1 MTKMFLFGILFSSMI
16 LSPVCLA
23 DDPYIEV
30 KASKDGIG
38 NSKSII
44 SALEK
49 IGDEQR
55 TLFVRRGRW
64 NISEDIN
71 IPLNVGLKLE
81 RGVSFAISKEGS
93 LNING
98 SFEAEGLYQLFS
110 GEGKV
115 RFGDGFIGEVY
126 PQWWGPPSSSSADDT
141 AICQSAIDSGA
152 LCVRFPRG
160 IYDIDAV
167 KKGPKTDPNDDNQWY
182 GGLDVASNI
191 SLIFDPGAVI
201 KVIPNDA
208 RVYSVIRITGKEN
221 VRISG
226 AVIDGERDEH
236 KGTAGE
242 WGHGIAIRGQ
252 SKNIKIEDVKVSGC
266 WGDGIY
272 IGEGCPEDV
281 LVENSIF
288 DNNRRNACSITQG
301 RNVLF
306 KKCTFSNTHGTGPHK
321 GVDIEP
327 NVESDV
333 ISNIVFEDCYS
344 YKNLTQGFSLAR
356 DDKQNHPVTVT
367 FRGCIS
373 EGDGTGFG
381 IDIGPSDTAGVVY
394 ISNCA
399 SINAQESGFRC
410 TSANLPLQIDG
421 LYIVNPNQKNEKPVF
436 GSGFVLWCKVP
447 YYKDKERVKYAG
459 NITARNVNVFSSDGK
474 AHFALYMDNELG
486 DKSGFKNIDI
496 ELKTNMPDEKRFYK
510 GNGPFTGYFK
520 INFSDTADAAAQIN
534 NAVK

>member
-1 MTKMFLFGILFSSMI
+1 MAKIFLFGIVFSLMI
-16 LSPVCLA
+16 LSPFCLA
-23 DDPYIEV
+23 ETSYIEV
-30 KASKDGIG
+30 TAKNGTG
-38 NSKSII
+38 NSKSITT
-44 SALEK
+44 ALK
-49 IGDEQR
+49 RIGEDQR
-55 TLFVRRGRW
+55 SLLVRRGKW
-64 NISEDIN
+64 VISEEIN
-71 IPLNVGLKLE
+71 IPSNVSLTLE
-81 RGVSFAISKEGS
+81 KGASFVIEKEGK
-93 LNING
+93 LKING
-98 SFEAEGLYQLFS
+98 SFEAEGLYQLFD

-115 RFGDGFIGEVY
+115 KFGDGFLGQVL
-126 PQWWGPPSSSSADDT
+126 PQWWGNLDAQDDDT
-141 AICQSAIDSGA
+141 VICQSAIDSGA
-152 LCVRFPRG
+152 LCVRFPKG
-160 IYDIDAV
+160 KYDIDAV

-182 GGLDVASNI
+182 GGLDVASN
-191 SLIFDPGAVI
+191 LTLTFDPGAVI

-208 RVYSVIRITGKEN
+208 RVYSVVRITGKEN

-236 KGTAGE
+236 KGTTGE

-252 SKNIKIEDVKVSGC
+252 SKNITIENVMVSGC

-281 LVENSIF
+281 LVENSKF

-333 ISNIVFEDCYS
+333 ISNVVFEDCYS

-394 ISNCA
+394 ISNCV

-410 TSANLPLQIDG
+410 TSANMPLQIDG

-447 YYKDKERVKYAG
+447 YYKDKDRVKYTG

-520 INFSDTADAAAQIN
+520 INFSDKMDAVGQTN